1 MTLAFDNSY
10 ARLPERF
17 YARTRPTPVAGPRL
31 IRVNGELAA
40 LLGIDADWLA
50 GPEGVAVLA
59 GNAVPEAAASIA
71 LAYAGHQFGH
81 FVPQL
86 GDGRALLLGEIVGTD
101 GVRRDVQLKGSGPTE
116 FSRRGDG
123 RAALGPVLREY
134 VVSEAMQ
141 ALGVPTTRALAAVTT
156 GERVIRE
163 TALPGAVLARVARS
177 HVRIGTFQFFAARQ
191 DIEAVRLLADHVIGR
206 HHKQARDAERPYLAL
221 LEAVAEVQA
230 RLVAHWLSIG
240 FVHGVMNTD
249 NCSISGETIDYGPC
263 AFLEEY
269 HPGTVFSSI
278 DRQGRYAFANQPGIA
293 LWNLARLADAL
304 LPLIDADQERAV
316 ALAQDALEKF
326 KGWFEQ
332 AFAARLRAKLGLESA
347 EAGDADLAEAFLT
360 LMEEGAAD
368 FHLAWRRLAD
378 AADGDA
384 APLLSL
390 FNNPDEVAGWL
401 ARWRERSARDG
412 RHAGQAAQIQAA
424 RIRAVSPLYV
434 PRNHLV
440 ERVIRAG
447 EDAGDFEPFEQL
459 LAVLSDP
466 FTEREGLA
474 EYARPARDDERVLR
488 TFCGT

>member
-1 MTLAFDNSY
+1 MTIAFDNSY

-17 YARTRPTPVAGPRL
+17 YSRTSPTPVAGPKL
-31 IRVNGELAA
+31 IRVNRPLAA

-50 GPEGVAVLA
+50 GPDGVAVLA
-59 GNAVPEAAASIA
+59 GNAVPEDAASIA

-86 GDGRALLLGEIVGTD
+86 GDGRALLLGEVVGTD
-101 GVRRDVQLKGSGPTE
+101 GVRRDIQLKGSGPTA

-134 VVSEAMQ
+134 VVSEAMH

-156 GERVIRE
+156 GETVFRE
-163 TALPGAVLARVARS
+163 TALPGAVLARVAQS
-177 HVRIGTFQFFAARQ
+177 HVRIGTFQFFAARK
-191 DIEAVRLLADHVIGR
+191 DVEGVRLLADHVIGR
-206 HHKQARDAERPYLAL
+206 HHPHCAEAERPYLAL

-230 RLVAHWLSIG
+230 RLVAHWLSVG

-263 AFLEEY
+263 AFLETY

-278 DRQGRYAFANQPGIA
+278 DQNGRYAYANQPGIA

-304 LPLIDADQERAV
+304 LPLIDEAQEKAV
-316 ALAQDALEKF
+316 ALAQGALEKF

-332 AFAARLRAKLGLESA
+332 AFEERLRAKLGLDSPED
-347 EAGDADLAEAFLT
+347 GDAALAEDFLG
-360 LMEEGAAD
+360 LLAESQVD
-368 FHLAWRRLAD
+368 FTLAWRRLCE
-378 AADGDA
+378 AADGDDA
-384 APLLSL
+384 ALLAL
-390 FNNPDEVAGWL
+390 FGDPDAVTGWL

-412 RHAGQAAQIQAA
+412 AAGDARDQAA
-424 RIRAVSPLYV
+424 RMRAANPIHI

-440 ERVIRAG
+440 EAVIRAAV
-447 EDAGDFEPFEQL
+447 DRGDLAPFEEL
-459 LAVLSDP
+459 LEVVSDP
-466 FTEREGLA
+466 FTERPGL
-474 EYARPARDDERVLR
+474 EEFARPAKMEERILQ